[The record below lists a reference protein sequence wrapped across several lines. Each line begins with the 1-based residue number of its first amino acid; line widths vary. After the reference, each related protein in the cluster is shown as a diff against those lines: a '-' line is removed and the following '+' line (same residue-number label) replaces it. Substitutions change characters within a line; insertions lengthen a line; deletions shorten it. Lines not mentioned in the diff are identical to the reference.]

1 MKGKHCSS
9 TSPAP
14 AQLQP
19 STSPAMVCK
28 HKYQPDTALLSFARL
43 NPTQD
48 SRVGAAL
55 LPIIVCLLT
64 ARRVMKSAVFLP
76 SLFTI
81 MYLSFGAGADTVSSH
96 LLVQPCAWILVFHYR
111 GWVSPMVEIAIFTLH
126 TVHIFLIDNST
137 AVRASSCTSSADW
150 YVSHQ

>member
-48 SRVGAAL
+48 SRVGATL

-96 LLVQPCAWILVFHYR
+96 LLVQPCAWVLSS
-111 GWVSPMVEIAIFTLH
+111 GVSLPCLSQSDGGDCDLYAAHCAHFP
-126 TVHIFLIDNST
+126 N
-137 AVRASSCTSSADW
+137 
-150 YVSHQ
+150 